1 MDCAGNSHSNASSV
15 EFYDVASGQWGSLP
29 SLQAARHSHVMVVQA
44 GRLTVLGGQQGRDVL
59 GDMETFDGKR

>member
-1 MDCAGNSHSNASSV
+1 M

-29 SLQAARHSHVMVVQA
+29 SLQAARHSHVMLVQA
-44 GRLTVLGGQQGRDVL
+44 GRLTVLGGQQGRDLL